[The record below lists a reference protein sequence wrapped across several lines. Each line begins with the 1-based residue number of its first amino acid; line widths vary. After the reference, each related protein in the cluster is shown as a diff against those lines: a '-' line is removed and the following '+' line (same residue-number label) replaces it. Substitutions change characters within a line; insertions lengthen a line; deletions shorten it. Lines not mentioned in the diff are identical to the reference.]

1 MSSMSYIH
9 ILERYQDHRGAIA
22 ELLASLVTGIAEH
35 RAVDAPESLQG
46 KVHALAERYPFIDM
60 VYTLDP
66 SGTQTSDNMVS
77 PRKALARTGVGAD
90 RSQRPYF
97 RLARGAAEVVVT
109 EPYLSATGHNL
120 CLSSALELRDDA
132 GRLQGYLVLDADL
145 AEIVAFLLGDR
156 SRRRFQPLF
165 KAVYSLIV
173 AGLLTVVG
181 VLLAFS
187 VQELGTLL
195 PGADGGAEQALH
207 LKPFGVIIFLT
218 LSLAIF
224 DLAKTILEE
233 EVLTHKDIFRHSST
247 RRTVTRF
254 IAAILIAVSIE
265 SLLLMFKAALGEG
278 EDILPAV
285 AMMLTVVGLLL
296 GLGVYVYLG
305 SRAEVTLLSWQKR
318 REEPFAAV
326 ASPAPPRHPESPEP
340 GASRPERALVE

>member
-1 MSSMSYIH
+1 MSSMSYLH

-35 RAVDAPESLQG
+35 RAVDDPASLQG
-46 KVHALAERYPFIDM
+46 EVHALAERYPFLDM
-60 VYTLDP
+60 VYTLDAQ
-66 SGTQTSDNMVS
+66 GIQTSDNMVNQG
-77 PRKALARTGVGAD
+77 KALARTGVGAD

-97 RLARGAAEVVVT
+97 RLARGTQEVVVT

-120 CLSSALELRDDA
+120 CLSAALELRDA
-132 GRLQGYLVLDADL
+132 TGRARGYLVLDADL

-156 SRRRFQPLF
+156 ERRRFQPVF

-173 AGLLTVVG
+173 AGLLAVVG

-187 VQELGTLL
+187 VQELGALL
-195 PGADGGAEQALH
+195 PGADGGSDRALH

-247 RRTVTRF
+247 RRTITRF

-278 EDILPAV
+278 EGILPAV

-318 REEPFAAV
+318 REEPFPA
-326 ASPAPPRHPESPEP
+326 ASPAAPARHPEAP
-340 GASRPERALVE
+340 GPAAPRPERALTE